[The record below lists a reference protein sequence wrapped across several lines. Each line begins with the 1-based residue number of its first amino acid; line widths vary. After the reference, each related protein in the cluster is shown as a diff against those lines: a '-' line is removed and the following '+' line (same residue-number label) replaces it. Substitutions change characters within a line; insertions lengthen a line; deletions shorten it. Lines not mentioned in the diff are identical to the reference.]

1 MIMERKFS
9 SFEEIDARL
18 QTLRMQRELSLQRL
32 RGNLSINPGEILM
45 EGIRRARPAL
55 NNLAIDWM
63 LHRLRMLRRI
73 IRPDTPK
80 LP

>member
-1 MIMERKFS
+1 MERKFS
-9 SFEEIDARL
+9 SFEEIDTRL

-32 RGNLSINPGEILM
+32 RENFRVNPGEILR
-45 EGIRRARPAL
+45 EGIRRVRPAL

-63 LHRLRMLRRI
+63 LHQLRELRRK
-73 IRPDTPK
+73 IRPELPK

>member
-1 MIMERKFS
+1 MEPKFS

-18 QTLRMQRELSLQRL
+18 QTLRLQRELSLQRL
-32 RGNLSINPGEILM
+32 KRQFSFSPGEILR
-45 EGIRRARPAL
+45 EGFRRARPAL

-63 LHRLRMLRRI
+63 LHQLRELRRK
-73 IRPDTPK
+73 IRPELPK

>member
-1 MIMERKFS
+1 MEPKFS

-18 QTLRMQRELSLQRL
+18 QTLRLQRELSLQRL
-32 RGNLSINPGEILM
+32 KGQFSFSPGEILR
-45 EGIRRARPAL
+45 EGFRRARPAL

-63 LHRLRMLRRI
+63 LHQLRELRRK
-73 IRPDTPK
+73 IRPELPK

>member
-1 MIMERKFS
+1 MERKFT
-9 SFEEIDARL
+9 SFEEIDTRL

-32 RGNLSINPGEILM
+32 RDDLNHKPGEFLRQ
-45 EGIRRARPAL
+45 GIRQVRPAL

-63 LHRLRMLRRI
+63 LHRLRELRRKL
-73 IRPDTPK
+73 RPELPK

>member
-1 MIMERKFS
+1 MERKFS

-18 QTLRMQRELSLQRL
+18 QTLRMQRELNLQRL
-32 RGNLSINPGEILM
+32 RENLRINPGEIIR
-45 EGIRRARPAL
+45 EGIRRVRPAL

-63 LHRLRMLRRI
+63 LHGLRELRRK
-73 IRPDTPK
+73 IRPEVPK

>member
-1 MIMERKFS
+1 MERKFS

-18 QTLRMQRELSLQRL
+18 QNLRLQRELSLQRL
-32 RGNLSINPGEILM
+32 RHDLSHNPVEILRD
-45 EGIRRARPAL
+45 GIRRVRPAL

-63 LHRLRMLRRI
+63 RYQLRGLRRK
-73 IRPDTPK
+73 IRPDLPK